1 TGLHVLELL
10 RTHPGGHA
18 GSDLPIECRRRP
30 ATSVPGEGLRDLVHQ
45 RIGGPAG
52 NRDANTH
59 TDIACADGN
68 ADAYP
73 DITSSDGNADA
84 YAHIARTDRDADAYS
99 HLALRDR
106 DPDAHADATGTDGD
120 RTRPGNAGWPLEC
133 LRSAGNRH
141 ARRVH
146 GAAVG

>member
-1 TGLHVLELL
+1 AVGRPATGLHVLELL

-18 GSDLPIECRRRP
+18 GSDLPFECRRRP

-84 YAHIARTDRDADAYS
+84 HPDIPRADGNADADAHLARSDGHADAYAHIARTDRDADAYS
-99 HLALRDR
+99 HLALR
-106 DPDAHADATGTDGD
+106 
-120 RTRPGNAGWPLEC
+120 
-133 LRSAGNRH
+133 
-141 ARRVH
+141 AR
-146 GAAVG
+146 AP